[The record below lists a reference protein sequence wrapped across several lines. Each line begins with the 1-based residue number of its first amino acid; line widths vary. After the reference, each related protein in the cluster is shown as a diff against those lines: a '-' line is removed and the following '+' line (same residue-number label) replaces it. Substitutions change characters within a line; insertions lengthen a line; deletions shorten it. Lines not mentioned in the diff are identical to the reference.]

1 MKIQSYFQWQKGI
14 TAICFSIALFTKIAM
29 AATAPG
35 APKIGA
41 ATAGSTTATVAFTAP
56 SSTGGATISSYTA
69 SCVTGSGSAAVTTT
83 ATGTASPITVLRLTN
98 GLTYACSV
106 KATNASKLTSVASS
120 VVSVVPGTTPGAPK
134 IGTATG
140 GNTTASVAFTAPSA
154 TGGSAIS
161 LYTASCLT
169 GSGDTAVTKTATG
182 TVSPIVVLRL
192 TNGATYA
199 CSVKAT
205 NASKLT
211 SVASS
216 VTSVVPGTVPG
227 APTIG
232 TGTAGNTTASIAF
245 TAPSATGIAAITGYT
260 ASCVTGTGVTAVNT
274 TATGTTSPITVL
286 RLTNGSTYACSV
298 KATNASNL
306 TSVASGSV
314 SVVPGTA
321 PGAPTIGVATANS
334 GAASIA
340 FTAPTST
347 GSSALTGYTATCVSG
362 SGATAV
368 TKTGTATSSPISV
381 SSLTNGLTYACT
393 VKATNASKLTSVAS
407 GSVSVNPGIAG
418 APTIG
423 SVLIGNGSAKVYF
436 TAPSS
441 NGGSAI
447 TGYTA
452 YCVIG
457 SVTKTGTGT
466 SSPITVSGLTNGT
479 SYACSVKATNSTGIG
494 SASTASSVTPSAS
507 TTTVPGTPT
516 LNSLTAGAAQIS
528 VAFAKASTG
537 ATPTSYTATCAS
549 NSSSVS
555 VSGTST
561 TVIVAGLTAGTGY
574 ACTVTAYTATAF
586 SAASNS
592 ISTTTSNAV
601 TYSTPSNF
609 KTLVENTF
617 TPSTTLTSSSSV
629 TNRYRYMISDAS
641 AATTSSNYLSIGDT
655 YNASTGYGVTS
666 GRLSSSST
674 YKDYLRKTIQFVQDS
689 SDTAGTYFR
698 LDSHL
703 HPNNSLDVDSNSAD
717 LMKFRNN
724 FGKATTTYGYVTFS
738 YNSTTKLLTARK
750 RYTYSYALSTATTPY
765 LASYTASTTYTNKY
779 LSYSSSTGTYSLS
792 TTGTPFYLYAT
803 PLSLDI
809 PTVMNTQGATTFST
823 VPAAPFKSKTS
834 VASVEG
840 ATGPMSIYDQL
851 SSTYKPQVTYS
862 GTHAETKTAA
872 TSKLAEI
879 KEALSA
885 NGESLRYSTDVYTAF
900 RDALLAT
907 TLVSDS
913 IADGAPGQNLVP
925 YVYFTNEYETTSTG
939 ARIYHPFMVI
949 VSYGNQASPNGL
961 KDVLTPPGATISG
974 TTYVTRFSNIE
985 NHVIPIAM
993 KDYGQVSALTDNTFS
1008 SSSYKNLYLDSVTT
1022 ETPSTLSKI
1031 GSNVYTWADSADN
1044 GILVDGSVM
1053 FPLFNNALYPSPMAA
1068 ELTASGCHVGQGGG
1082 GPHCH
1087 ADGYQSGQ
1095 GLTLYNDTDYTGKTH
1110 PPLIGFGNEGIALFG
1125 RYRSTDTGLLGYST
1139 ALDGYG
1145 AHTHDSIGYHYHAH
1159 TLTNF
1164 VAYPAPSRTATTVTE
1179 LRVLMKGAYIGKT
1192 SNIPYFRSN
1201 STFSTNKYLGGK

>member
-1 MKIQSYFQWQKGI
+1 MNIARHSPM
-14 TAICFSIALFTKIAM
+14 THLRSCLVALFLVN
-29 AATAPG
+29 AATL
-35 APKIGA
+35 
-41 ATAGSTTATVAFTAP
+41 
-56 SSTGGATISSYTA
+56 A
-69 SCVTGSGSAAVTTT
+69 SA
-83 ATGTASPITVLRLTN
+83 ATGTTTVD
-98 GLTYACSV
+98 
-106 KATNASKLTSVASS
+106 
-120 VVSVVPGTTPGAPK
+120 VPSAPTIGAVTPGN
-134 IGTATG
+134 GQ
-140 GNTTASVAFTAPSA
+140 ASVAFTAPSSV
-154 TGGSAIS
+154 TGMTLID
-161 LYTASCLT
+161 YTASCT
-169 GSGDTAVTKTATG
+169 PSGSTVSVTATG
-182 TVSPIVVLRL
+182 TSSPIVVTGLSNF
-192 TNGATYA
+192 TSYT
-199 CSVKAT
+199 CSVKG
-205 NASKLT
+205 NYS
-211 SVASS
+211 ASS
-216 VTSVVPGTVPG
+216 ATSTAVLSAVSTTPG

-232 TGTAGNTTASIAF
+232 AATAGNASASIA
-245 TAPSATGIAAITGYT
+245 
-260 ASCVTGTGVTAVNT
+260 
-274 TATGTTSPITVL
+274 
-286 RLTNGSTYACSV
+286 
-298 KATNASNL
+298 
-306 TSVASGSV
+306 
-314 SVVPGTA
+314 
-321 PGAPTIGVATANS
+321 
-334 GAASIA
+334 
-340 FTAPTST
+340 
-347 GSSALTGYTATCVSG
+347 
-362 SGATAV
+362 
-368 TKTGTATSSPISV
+368 
-381 SSLTNGLTYACT
+381 
-393 VKATNASKLTSVAS
+393 
-407 GSVSVNPGIAG
+407 
-418 APTIG
+418 
-423 SVLIGNGSAKVYF
+423 F

-452 YCVIG
+452 SCVTGSGTTAVTKTGTGTSSPLSVSGLTNGSAYACSVYATNAKGNSTASSTVSVTPAATTTVPGAPTIG
-457 SVTKTGTGT
+457 NVLIGNSSAKVYFTAPSSNGGFTISLYTATCVTGSGTAAVTKTGTGT
-466 SSPITVSGLTNGT
+466 SSPITVSGLTNGS
-479 SYACSVKATNSTGIG
+479 SYACSVKATNSTGTG
-494 SASTASSVTPSAS
+494 SASTTSSVTPSAS

-516 LNSLTAGAAQIS
+516 LNSLTAGAAQIT
-528 VAFAKASTG
+528 VAFTKASTG

-549 NSSSVS
+549 TSSSVS
-555 VSGTST
+555 VTGTSSP
-561 TVIVAGLTAGTGY
+561 VIVTGLTASTSH
-574 ACTVTAYTATAF
+574 ACTVTAFTATAF

-592 ISTTTSNAV
+592 LSTTTSSSV

-609 KTLVENTF
+609 KTLVDNTF
-617 TPSTTLTSSSSV
+617 TPTPTLTSSSSV

-655 YNASTGYGVTS
+655 YNATTGYGVTS
-666 GRLSSSST
+666 GKLSSSST

-703 HPNNSLDVDSNSAD
+703 HPNNSLDVDSTSAD
-717 LMKFRNN
+717 TMKFRNN

-750 RYTYSYALSTATTPY
+750 RYTYSYASSTATTPY

-872 TSKLAEI
+872 TTKLAEI
-879 KEALSA
+879 KSALSA

-961 KDVLTPPGATISG
+961 KDILTPPGATISG

-985 NHVIPIAM
+985 NYVIPIAM

-1008 SSSYKNLYLDSVTT
+1008 TSSYKNLYLDSVAT

-1095 GLTLYNDTDYTGKTH
+1095 GLTLYNDADYTGKTH

-1192 SNIPYFRSN
+1192 SSIPYFR
-1201 STFSTNKYLGGK
+1201 FS